1 MQFKDLSALLNP
13 ATIAIVGASS
23 NPLKVG
29 GRPITALRDAGFAG
43 TIVPV
48 NAHRAEVQGLA
59 TSPTLSAYDGQI
71 DLAIVAAPAP
81 VVVDIVT
88 DGITAGVKAFVI
100 FTSGFAEQDDA
111 GAKQQEKLSAL
122 ARIHDVAILGPNCLG
137 AVNTS
142 NGMTATFSTALERN
156 EWADGARLK
165 GAFGIVSQSGALA
178 SWWLALAVNAG
189 IGISSWLT
197 TGNECDVDVADGL
210 AALAIDE
217 QTKVIGLY
225 VEGVR
230 NKDKFDAAVRLAHQ
244 KGKLIVAIKAGQTA
258 AGAAAAAAHT
268 GADSQMPES
277 EVDAWFADLG
287 IIRVDSMSAALN
299 AAKIALAYPDLQ
311 PFRRLG
317 IITTSGGA
325 GVLIADQ
332 ASRVGFDLSGFSD
345 PVQDKLVDLL
355 PPFVGPRN
363 PLDVTAGVVGNPQTF
378 ADLCDLLGDHDEHDF
393 YLIATG
399 LLYSVSGAMIDGIKK
414 GLQAKGKPAG
424 VIWVG
429 ASLSLSRSLEDEG
442 IPVFADLPEA
452 IEALSGWVKP

>member
-1 MQFKDLSALLNP
+1 LQFKDLSALLNP
-13 ATIAIVGASS
+13 STIAIVGASS

-43 TIVPV
+43 RIVPV

-59 TSPTLSAYDGQI
+59 ASPTLSAYEGQI
-71 DLAIVAAPAP
+71 DLAIVAAPAAG
-81 VVVDIVT
+81 VVDIVI
-88 DGITAGVKAFVI
+88 DGISAGVKAFVI
-100 FTSGFAEQDDA
+100 FTSGFAEQDEA
-111 GAKQQEKLSAL
+111 GAEEQAKLSAL
-122 ARIHDVAILGPNCLG
+122 AQEHDVAILGPNCLG
-137 AVNTS
+137 AINTA
-142 NGMTATFSTALERN
+142 NGMTATFTTALERN
-156 EWADGARLK
+156 EWAEGARLQ

-178 SWWLALAVNAG
+178 AWWLALAVNAG

-210 AALAIDE
+210 AALALDPA
-217 QTKVIGLY
+217 TKVIGLY
-225 VEGVR
+225 AEGVR
-230 NKDKFDAAVRLAHQ
+230 DRTKFDAAAKLAKQ
-244 KGKLIVAIKAGQTA
+244 NGKMVIAIKAGQTD
-258 AGAAAAAAHT
+258 AGAKAAAAHT
-268 GADSQMPES
+268 GADSQMTEA
-277 EVDAWFADLG
+277 EIDKWFGDLG
-287 IIRVDSMSAALN
+287 IIRAKSMSAALN
-299 AAKIALAYPDLQ
+299 TAKVALAYPDLK
-311 PFRRLG
+311 PFKRLG

-325 GVLIADQ
+325 GVLIADD
-332 ASRVGFDLSGFSD
+332 ASRKGFDLSDFSPD
-345 PVQDKLVDLL
+345 MQPKLQALL

-429 ASLSLSRSLEDEG
+429 ASTKLSRSLEDEG
-442 IPVFADLPEA
+442 IPVFKDLPEA